1 MEWSH
6 ARLTL
11 FVTSNAMRKYAL
23 VGGSDFGSAH
33 IQRASVNL
41 YGSGARVSAPP
52 SARTVDEQTAKSAI
66 NGDAKFAIF
75 TDNPFYFFQRTIIT
89 VPTG

>member
-23 VGGSDFGSAH
+23 VGGSPFGSAH

-52 SARTVDEQTAKSAI
+52 SARTIKEQTAKSTI
-66 NGDAKFAIF
+66 NGVAKFAIF
-75 TDNPFYFFQRTIIT
+75 TNYSLNLF
-89 VPTG
+89 

>member
-1 MEWSH
+1 MEWSQ
-6 ARLTL
+6 ARLTF
-11 FVTSNAMRKYAL
+11 FVTSKTMRKYAL

-52 SARTVDEQTAKSAI
+52 SARTIKEQTAKSAI